1 MSSEGCE
8 TDVREI
14 PNHSEQMAERSDD
27 DLSTLY
33 DIAYQVSLTVIITNK
48 DDEENAASNGSYE

>member
-1 MSSEGCE
+1 VSSEGCE
-8 TDVREI
+8 TDFREI

-33 DIAYQVSLTVIITNK
+33 DIAYQVY
-48 DDEENAASNGSYE
+48 DFANGDNYKQG